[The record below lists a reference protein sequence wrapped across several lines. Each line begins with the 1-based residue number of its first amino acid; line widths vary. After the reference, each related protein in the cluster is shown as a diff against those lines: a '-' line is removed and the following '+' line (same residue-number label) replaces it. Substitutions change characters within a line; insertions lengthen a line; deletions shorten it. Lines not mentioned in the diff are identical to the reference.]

1 MNITREHNEIK
12 IIGDFDNFPIL
23 LSYIYTAVNKAE
35 FSEIILNFS
44 ECSSAFQNAMLSICA
59 QISAYRK
66 AGIYFTFIPPK
77 DVKLLNLFKNTG
89 WAYFIDPRMFEPPI
103 YRSYSSRIPVTQY
116 QSPKE
121 QLDAVN
127 KIVNV
132 ILGAIPEMQRSDFAA
147 FEWAIN
153 EITDNVLVHSESP
166 VGGFIQLS
174 TFQKNKKQVQF
185 VVADA
190 GIGIPKTLKQGH
202 PEIGSDT
209 DALDKA
215 IREGVTRDK
224 TVGQGNG
231 LFGSYQICSK
241 SGGYFGVH
249 SGHACLEF
257 SNRKGLSIANENI
270 PYDGTLVIATI
281 DFSNPKLLEEA
292 LSFGGKKHI
301 PVDYVETN
309 YEMSEDG
316 LIHFILKVESDSFG
330 SRVAGKPVRNKL
342 ANLLR
347 MGGSQKIII
356 DLADIALISSSF
368 ADEAF
373 GKLFLEVGAVSFM
386 QKFEFINVMDT
397 VRQLIDKAI
406 TQRLSAGVS
415 D

>member
-1 MNITREHNEIK
+1 
-12 IIGDFDNFPIL
+12 
-23 LSYIYTAVNKAE
+23 
-35 FSEIILNFS
+35 
-44 ECSSAFQNAMLSICA
+44 MLSICA
-59 QISAYRK
+59 QIAAYRK

-77 DVKLLNLFKNTG
+77 DAKLLNLFKNTG

-209 DALDKA
+209 DALDRA

-292 LSFGGKKHI
+292 LSFGGKKYI

-406 TQRLSAGVS
+406 TQRLSVGVS